1 MYTVSFNNT
10 AGELESKTAQ
20 TPEQAAEAAIAMIEA
35 AGVLYNGDHIT
46 IRGEADDE

>member
-1 MYTVSFNNT
+1 MYTVTFNNS

-35 AGVLYNGDHIT
+35 AGVLYTGDNIT
-46 IRGEADDE
+46 IRGDEGDE